1 MFSKAD
7 LYRHAYTY
15 QKEFY
20 DKTYIIICFVNV
32 LNCKL
37 ELHFTNMD
45 DYNGF
50 RKGLGVYNELEFS
63 DIIDIYNIHRG
74 NS

>member
-1 MFSKAD
+1 MFSD
-7 LYRHAYTY
+7 TILYRHNYTY

-20 DKTYIIICFVNV
+20 GRTYIIICFVNV

-37 ELHFTNMD
+37 ELHFENMD

-50 RKGLGVYNELEFS
+50 RKGLSVYNELEFS
-63 DIIDIYNIHRG
+63 DIIDIYNIHK
-74 NS
+74 SS